1 MSESKSIKSAVIVG
15 LSLMAVFSG
24 CSTTS
29 VNAANSERPENY
41 LQASPERMQRWRDL
55 KFGLF
60 VHWGP
65 VSLMGTEIGWSRG
78 GERRGRK
85 GTGEIPVEVYDN
97 LYRSFYPAEFDAKEW
112 AQIAKSAG
120 MKYLVFTTRHHD
132 GFCMFDSAFTDYK
145 ITNSPFKRDIVAE
158 LAEACRAAG
167 LKLGFYYSQPDWHHP
182 DYRTANHARYVDYL
196 HSHMRELCT
205 NYGQVDII
213 FFDGLGGKAE
223 DWNSKPLFKMIR
235 ELQPDIVINNRG
247 GLQGDYDTPEQ
258 RVGDFN
264 RDFPWET
271 NMTICDQWAWK
282 TRDRL
287 KSLKECIQALVA
299 TVGGDG
305 NFLFNVGPMP
315 TGKIEPRQVARL
327 REMGDW
333 LRKYGETIHGTRGG
347 PFKSGTWGTSTH
359 KDNHIY
365 VHFFDLHTGT
375 FTLPPI
381 PRRII
386 GSSLLTGGEVQV
398 KQLEEGIKV
407 TVPEQYRR
415 NIDTVLILRL
425 DGPAGLIE
433 PVDVPSGSLAYGRTA
448 SSSSVYR
455 DRPKNK
461 PDKAFDDNCGTCW
474 RSNTKQGWLEVDLGE
489 PREVDTAVIHQGSD
503 YFGAEK
509 FELLCRVGGSWK
521 TLVEGKKLGQP
532 AVLKFEPVEAQ
543 QFRLEAHRENR
554 QLIVCEFQLF
564 STESN

>member
-120 MKYLVFTTRHHD
+120 MKYLVFTTKHHD
-132 GFCMFDSAFTDYK
+132 GFCMFDSALTDYK

-182 DYRTANHARYVDYL
+182 DYRTANHARYIDYL
-196 HSHMRELCT
+196 HGHMRELCT

-213 FFDGLGGKAE
+213 FFDGLRGKAE
-223 DWNSKPLFKMIR
+223 DWDSKPLFKMIR
-235 ELQPDIVINNRG
+235 KLQPDIVINNRG

-258 RVGDFN
+258 RVGEFS

-271 NMTICDQWAWK
+271 NMTICEQWAWK
-282 TRDRL
+282 TGDRL

-315 TGKIEPRQVARL
+315 TGKIEPRQVTRL
-327 REMGDW
+327 KEMGDW
-333 LRKYGETIHGTRGG
+333 LHKYGEGIYGTRGG

-359 KDNHIY
+359 RDNRIY
-365 VHFFDLHTGT
+365 IHLFNLYTGE

-381 PRRII
+381 PRKII
-386 GSSLLTGGEVQV
+386 GSSLLTSGEVQV
-398 KQLEEGIKV
+398 NQSAEGIKV
-407 TVPEQYRR
+407 TVPEQYRSD
-415 NIDTVLILRL
+415 IDTVLILRL

-433 PVDVPSGSLAYGRTA
+433 PVDVPSGSLAHGRTA
-448 SSSSVYR
+448 GSSSIYR

-474 RSNTKQGWLEVDLGE
+474 RSNDNQGWLEVDLGE
-489 PREVDTAVIHQGSD
+489 PRQVDTAVIHQGSD
-503 YFGAEK
+503 YFGTEK

-521 TLVEGKKLGQP
+521 TLAEGEKLGQP
-532 AVLKFEPVEAQ
+532 AMLKFETVEAQ
-543 QFRLEAHRENR
+543 QFRLKAHRENR
-554 QLIVCEFQLF
+554 QLIICEFQLF
-564 STESN
+564 SAESN